1 MVELGA
7 GDAHAH
13 DALGSDRGPAGGD
26 RLAQEAEAILEA
38 AAIAVLAQ
46 VEARVQEL
54 GRQIAVAGD
63 DLDPVDPG
71 RGHAT
76 RGGAIAIDD
85 LADHAARE
93 GAGSTWKRSLGTEEG
108 A

>member
-1 MVELGA
+1 MVHLGP

-13 DALGSDRGPAGGD
+13 DALGADRGPAGGD
-26 RLAQEAEAILEA
+26 RLAQEAQAVLEA
-38 AAIAVLAQ
+38 AAIVVLAQ

-71 RGHAT
+71 RGHAP
-76 RGGAIAIDD
+76 RGGAIARDD
-85 LADHAARE
+85 LADQPAER
-93 GAGSTWKRSLGTEEG
+93 GAGITWKRSFGTAEG